1 MTWTKLYFAE
11 YLDNENLF
19 NIMLGYN
26 AISTMIFLSRSLY
39 LMFQETQV
47 IDTEKVEHVDVKI
60 EALMPR
66 VSFNHRSR

>member
-1 MTWTKLYFAE
+1 
-11 YLDNENLF
+11 
-19 NIMLGYN
+19 
-26 AISTMIFLSRSLY
+26 MIFLSRSLY